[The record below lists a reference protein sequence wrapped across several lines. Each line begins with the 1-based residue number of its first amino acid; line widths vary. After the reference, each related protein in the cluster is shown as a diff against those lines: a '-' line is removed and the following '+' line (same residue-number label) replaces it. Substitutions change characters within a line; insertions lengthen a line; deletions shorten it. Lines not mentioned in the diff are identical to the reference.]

1 MHNLR
6 NSNNSVL
13 KAADAMP
20 EDTLSAEEVCDILSI
35 SSATVLNWA
44 RLGKLNASDDG
55 KTFKRSSVESLLNDI
70 RSGKDG
76 RLKSRRNKK
85 NAVGKALYTDYI
97 HNEDNIAAVE
107 KMLSL
112 CEHISEYEL
121 RVILAYFAA
130 QLFGQIRSK
139 TQDGVFDSLTDDLLG
154 GSESSDSSTE
164 IISFISDFRLT
175 FVPTEDTLGFV
186 YISLRDLSERKQTG
200 SYYTPEKTVSS
211 LIGSLLDCTDIK
223 GKTICDPCCG
233 TGNFLIGLLNNGV
246 KADDLYGQDIDEIS
260 VLIARINVFLLSA
273 YNAENIPSRELLTSH
288 IVCGNTLKN
297 TFDKRF
303 YAVLGNPPWGYDF
316 SKEDMKYLLCHY
328 LTAKENGME
337 SYDLFIEKGFA
348 MLEQNGC
355 MAYVL
360 PEALMN
366 TAAHRQARKCIIEN
380 GSFKFVTYLGNAF
393 SGVQCPSVILGIRKD
408 AEGSTENCVV
418 SMNGT
423 SFTISANRAAD
434 ESLFSFTMNDSEYRC
449 LNTIASVKNAAYLA
463 GNAKFALGIVTGNN
477 KEYVRKTK
485 EAGYETVLKGSDIL
499 RYSVKESDN
508 YIRFDPEAF
517 QQVAPTE
524 MYRAGEKLLYRFI
537 CEVPVFAYDNRQT
550 LSLNSC
556 NILIPQIKGLDIK
569 YILAVLNSSAA
580 AYFITKKFNSV
591 KLLRSHIEALPIP
604 VISAE
609 KQKPFIK
616 KADRMINSDENISGL
631 YKELDDEIMD
641 LYSLSKADR
650 KIIRASLAEKNFFLK
665 QQG

>member
-35 SSATVLNWA
+35 SSATVLNWV

-139 TQDGVFDSLTDDLLG
+139 TQDGVFDSLRDDLLG
-154 GSESSDSSTE
+154 SPESSDSAPE

-297 TFDKRF
+297 TFDKKF

-449 LNTIASVKNAAYLA
+449 LNAIASVKNAAYLA

-517 QQVAPTE
+517 QQVAPAE

-650 KIIRASLAEKNFFLK
+650 EIIRASLAEKNFFLK

>member
-1 MHNLR
+1 
-6 NSNNSVL
+6 
-13 KAADAMP
+13 MP
-20 EDTLSAEEVCDILSI
+20 EDTLSMEEVCDILSI
-35 SSATVLNWA
+35 SSATVLNWV
-44 RLGKLNASDDG
+44 RLGKLNAFDDG

-97 HNEDNIAAVE
+97 HNETNIAAVE

-112 CEHISEYEL
+112 CEHISEHEL

-139 TQDGVFDSLTDDLLG
+139 TQDSVFDSLRDDLLG
-154 GSESSDSSTE
+154 SSESSDSAPE
-164 IISFISDFRLT
+164 IISFIADFSLT

-200 SYYTPEKTVSS
+200 SYYTPERTVSS
-211 LIGSLLDCTDIK
+211 LIGSLLNYTDIK
-223 GKTICDPCCG
+223 GKSICDPCCG

-260 VLIARINVFLLSA
+260 VFIARINVFLLSV
-273 YNAENIPSRELLTSH
+273 YNAENAPSRELLMSH

-297 TFDKRF
+297 TFDKKF

-316 SKEDMKYLLCHY
+316 SKKDMKYLLYHY

-337 SYDLFIEKGFA
+337 SYELFIEKGFA

-393 SGVQCPSVILGIRKD
+393 SGVQCPSVILGIQKD

-423 SFTISANRAAD
+423 SFTISTNRAVD

-449 LNTIASVKNAAYLA
+449 LNAIASVKNAAYLA

-524 MYRAGEKLLYRFI
+524 MYRAKEKLLYRFI

-556 NILIPQIKGLDIK
+556 NILIPQIEGLDIK

-616 KADRMINSDENISGL
+616 KADRMMNSGGNISGL

-665 QQG
+665 Q

>member
-1 MHNLR
+1 
-6 NSNNSVL
+6 
-13 KAADAMP
+13 MP

-35 SSATVLNWA
+35 SSATVLNWV

-139 TQDGVFDSLTDDLLG
+139 TQDGVFDSLRNDLLG
-154 GSESSDSSTE
+154 GSESSDSATE
-164 IISFISDFRLT
+164 IINFISDFRLT

-246 KADDLYGQDIDEIS
+246 KADGLYGQDIDEIS
-260 VLIARINVFLLSA
+260 VFIARINVFLLSV

-297 TFDKRF
+297 TFDKKF

-360 PEALMN
+360 PETLMN

-393 SGVQCPSVILGIRKD
+393 SGVQCPSVILGIQKD

-423 SFTISANRAAD
+423 SFTISTDRAAD

>member
-35 SSATVLNWA
+35 SSATVLNWV

-139 TQDGVFDSLTDDLLG
+139 TQDGVFDSLRNDLLG
-154 GSESSDSSTE
+154 GSESSDSATE
-164 IISFISDFRLT
+164 IINFISDFRLT

-246 KADDLYGQDIDEIS
+246 KADGLYGQDIDEIS
-260 VLIARINVFLLSA
+260 VFIARINVFLLSV

-297 TFDKRF
+297 TFDKKF

-360 PEALMN
+360 PETLMN

-393 SGVQCPSVILGIRKD
+393 SGVQCPSVILGIQKD

-423 SFTISANRAAD
+423 SFTISTDRAAD

>member
-35 SSATVLNWA
+35 SSATVLNWV

-97 HNEDNIAAVE
+97 HNDDNIAAVE

-154 GSESSDSSTE
+154 GSESSDSATE
-164 IISFISDFRLT
+164 IINFISDFRLT

-200 SYYTPEKTVSS
+200 SYYTPERTVSS

-246 KADDLYGQDIDEIS
+246 KADGLYGQDIDEIS
-260 VLIARINVFLLSA
+260 VFIARINVFLLSV

-297 TFDKRF
+297 TFDKKF

-328 LTAKENGME
+328 FTAKENGME

-393 SGVQCPSVILGIRKD
+393 SGVQCPSVILGIQKD

-434 ESLFSFTMNDSEYRC
+434 ESLFSFTMNDSEYCC

-650 KIIRASLAEKNFFLK
+650 EIIRASLAEKNFFLK

>member
-1 MHNLR
+1 
-6 NSNNSVL
+6 
-13 KAADAMP
+13 MP

-35 SSATVLNWA
+35 SSATVLNWV

-297 TFDKRF
+297 TFDKKF

-328 LTAKENGME
+328 FTAKENGME

-360 PEALMN
+360 PESLMN

-393 SGVQCPSVILGIRKD
+393 SGVQCPSVILGIQKD

-423 SFTISANRAAD
+423 SFTISTDRAAD